1 MVMPVQITSD
11 LLNLTHNV
19 LDSLYLLT
27 TSLRVILGYDT
38 LNTMRSC
45 ESLITNKIG

>member
-19 LDSLYLLT
+19 LDSLYLLI
-27 TSLRVILGYDT
+27 TSLRVILRYDT
-38 LNTMRSC
+38 LNTMRLC
-45 ESLITNKIG
+45 EFVIF